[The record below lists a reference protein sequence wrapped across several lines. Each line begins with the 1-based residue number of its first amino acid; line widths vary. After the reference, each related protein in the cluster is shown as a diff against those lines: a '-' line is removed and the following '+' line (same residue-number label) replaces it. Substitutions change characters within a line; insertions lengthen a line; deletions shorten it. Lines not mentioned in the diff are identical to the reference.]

1 MTVEQQKKF
10 SYWQWRTII
19 GTILGY
25 IFFYLIRK
33 NFSFAMPGLTAEY
46 GISKTSLGAILSIAG
61 IIYGVSKLVNGMLAD
76 RINARWHMVSGL
88 AICTLTSIFFGFG
101 AEIAEYVTGE
111 SYGADFSRVLILIFS
126 VLWII
131 NNIFQGCGFPPCN
144 RLLTRW
150 VPSSELATK
159 MSLWNTSHSIGAGL
173 AGLLCGVIIMGTM
186 GVDMSG
192 NPEMMAR
199 IAENLGK
206 EVTDPAVVTASH
218 NVGAWKLAFL
228 IPAAIGVFGVLFQTW
243 ILRDTPKSVG
253 LPELGESAKQGESEH
268 KESQAEISAFI
279 RKHVWQNPV
288 IWALA
293 LADFFVYVIR
303 FAVLD
308 WGPTF
313 LREHCGMTPE
323 LAGMTVII
331 FEAFGVVG
339 MLIAGWATDKIFAGR
354 GTRTCLFCMLGALV
368 AVLGFIG
375 LQKVGA
381 SALVLLLVLA
391 LAGAF
396 IYGPQA
402 LIGVIASNH
411 ATRKAASTANGVIGF
426 VSYISVSISG
436 LGFGMIAD
444 SKWGWD
450 GVFVAMVVMAII
462 GLLIF
467 VPMWKMKRDAYG
479 EDGAVE

>member
-1 MTVEQQKKF
+1 
-10 SYWQWRTII
+10 
-19 GTILGY
+19 
-25 IFFYLIRK
+25 
-33 NFSFAMPGLTAEY
+33 
-46 GISKTSLGAILSIAG
+46 
-61 IIYGVSKLVNGMLAD
+61 
-76 RINARWHMVSGL
+76 
-88 AICTLTSIFFGFG
+88 
-101 AEIAEYVTGE
+101 
-111 SYGADFSRVLILIFS
+111 
-126 VLWII
+126 
-131 NNIFQGCGFPPCN
+131 
-144 RLLTRW
+144 
-150 VPSSELATK
+150 
-159 MSLWNTSHSIGAGL
+159 
-173 AGLLCGVIIMGTM
+173 
-186 GVDMSG
+186 
-192 NPEMMAR
+192 
-199 IAENLGK
+199 
-206 EVTDPAVVTASH
+206 
-218 NVGAWKLAFL
+218 
-228 IPAAIGVFGVLFQTW
+228 
-243 ILRDTPKSVG
+243 
-253 LPELGESAKQGESEH
+253 
-268 KESQAEISAFI
+268 
-279 RKHVWQNPV
+279 
-288 IWALA
+288 
-293 LADFFVYVIR
+293 
-303 FAVLD
+303 
-308 WGPTF
+308 
-313 LREHCGMTPE
+313 
-323 LAGMTVII
+323 
-331 FEAFGVVG
+331 